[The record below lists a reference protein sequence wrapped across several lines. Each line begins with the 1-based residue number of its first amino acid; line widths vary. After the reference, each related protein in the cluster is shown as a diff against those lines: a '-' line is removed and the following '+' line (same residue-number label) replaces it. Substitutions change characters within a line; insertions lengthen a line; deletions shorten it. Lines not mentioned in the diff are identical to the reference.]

1 MFENVNESSKYKDV
15 HFLESHKRMQNCIFG
30 KLFERC
36 KIFFKAFFFFK
47 SSAII
52 HQETSSLPVAV
63 CLLPSS
69 PSSHLRAYKL
79 VARTTPRVGQHTQSD
94 SCGLNF
100 STNGFLLFFSH
111 VLLTGATQ
119 GHRSRLH
126 LCSVYV
132 LCLPAHYHTSKWLIC
147 NSTGSL

>member
-1 MFENVNESSKYKDV
+1 MCIFWKVTNGCRSVY
-15 HFLESHKRMQNCIFG
+15 LESFSRDVESFSKPF
-30 KLFERC
+30 FEVLC
-36 KIFFKAFFFFK
+36 TNA
-47 SSAII
+47 I
-52 HQETSSLPVAV
+52 HQETFSLPVAV

-79 VARTTPRVGQHTQSD
+79 VARTTPRVGQHTESD

-100 STNGFLLFFSH
+100 STNGFLLFSSH

-132 LCLPAHYHTSKWLIC
+132 LCLPAHCHTSKRLIC

>member
-1 MFENVNESSKYKDV
+1 MCIFWKVTNGCRTVY
-15 HFLESHKRMQNCIFG
+15 LESFLRDVKSFS
-30 KLFERC
+30 KP
-36 KIFFKAFFFFK
+36 FFFFK

>member
-1 MFENVNESSKYKDV
+1 MR
-15 HFLESHKRMQNCIFG
+15 FLESHKRMQNCIFG

-36 KIFFKAFFFFK
+36 RISFKAFFFFFK
-47 SSAII
+47 SSAVMQYI
-52 HQETSSLPVAV
+52 QETFSLPVAV

-79 VARTTPRVGQHTQSD
+79 VACTTPRVGQHTESD

-100 STNGFLLFFSH
+100 FTNGFLLFFSL

-132 LCLPAHYHTSKWLIC
+132 LCLPAHYHNSKWLIC